1 MISVKID
8 THGCKLNQADSIQL
22 YKKFIQNGF
31 NVNSNLE
38 NPDIYILNSCTV
50 THVADKKARKSL
62 RKIKKENPSTLTV
75 LTGCYAERDK
85 ENIIKSKIADLVYGN
100 FQKENLINDISNQLG
115 YQLPPIDNPIKTG
128 NLLERTRASVKIQEG
143 CNQICAY
150 CIVPKV
156 RGREKSI
163 DKKLIVNEINDLH
176 ERGYKEIILTGTQLG
191 SYGFDLI
198 NEKLETLIK
207 YIMTETSIE
216 RLRISSIQAHEISE
230 ELLDVYREYSHRICN
245 HFHLALQS
253 GSNNILKLM
262 RRKYDNKDYLK
273 SVNLI
278 KSKLTN
284 PSIST
289 DVIVGFPGETEKD
302 FNATLKIIKSSK
314 FSKIHLFPYSDRPG
328 TSSYYFKNKINP
340 EIKKERMN
348 IALRLS
354 NIEESTYRKNV
365 SNQKRNILWEKPL
378 NQSPTIF
385 EGYSEDYLRVKTES
399 KYDLYNK
406 ITPVILQES
415 NKNYIIGKVL

>member
-22 YKKFIQNGF
+22 YKKFIQIGF

-230 ELLDVYREYSHRICN
+230 ELLDIYREYSHRICN

-385 EGYSEDYLRVKTES
+385 EGYSEDYLRVQTES

-406 ITPVILQES
+406 ITPVILQEF